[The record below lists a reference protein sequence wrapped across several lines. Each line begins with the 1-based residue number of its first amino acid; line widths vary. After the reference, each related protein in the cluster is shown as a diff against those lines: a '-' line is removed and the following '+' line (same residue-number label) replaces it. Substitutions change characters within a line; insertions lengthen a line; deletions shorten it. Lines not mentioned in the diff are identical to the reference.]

1 MSIFDKD
8 FKIKKRDPKIILQSG
23 RNFFA
28 SLGFGPRQLTVGSI
42 AISNLKTIKVLI
54 GGVGVT
60 GCDFNFVTAGNT
72 TEQVVDLGA
81 IIPALARVIDIKT
94 LTEIGFHANS
104 TSLVAEVGNSSS
116 GHEFIG
122 SATVMALNAIN
133 KMAHD
138 HFLTVAPVAVASN
151 VYVAATPG
159 SNWSNVTLGRIAV
172 YITYLEI

>member
-8 FKIKKRDPKIILQSG
+8 FKIKKRDPKIILLSG

-28 SLGFGPRQLTVGSI
+28 SLGFGPRQLTLGSV
-42 AISNLKTIKVLI
+42 AISNLKTVKVLI
-54 GGVGVT
+54 GGVGVA
-60 GCDFNFVTAGNT
+60 GCDFNFATASNT
-72 TEQVVDLGA
+72 SEQVINLGA

-94 LTEIGFHANS
+94 HTEIGFHANS
-104 TSLVAEVGNSSS
+104 VSLAAEVGNSSS

-122 SATVMALNAIN
+122 SATVMALDAIN

-138 HFLTVAPVAVASN
+138 HFLTVAPAAAASN
-151 VYVAATPG
+151 VYVAVTPG
-159 SNWSNVTLGRIAV
+159 ANWSNVTLGRIAV